1 MDFKLSEGPW
11 KQLFSGVFEE
21 YGLEIYSNPE
31 SLVLVAILEKE
42 GDAVKG
48 AVIEVF
54 KVFHAEG
61 ELHGFVETLPR
72 EVLTISKHSE
82 RETVQFFILGSKPG
96 YAEYSQDQFSD
107 EVDEMIKRI
116 KASTKLLGDVS
127 KAYDLKLQELHT
139 CSEPLKQAFFSQP
152 LMVPLLTSAL
162 NQPGAGGTKIR
173 PSKTVGQVENIIVTA
188 LSDKTEFGELLLGI
202 TKEGRQVKEPL
213 SLFSST
219 IVENGSRGERAHA
232 LHILAEAALLSNL
245 PTVIIDWDNSFNGLG
260 TKTSKTEELEK
271 YKVGIVPIGFPAKEF
286 KVLAEIKV
294 DLTVV
299 NGEGLMQAFGVG
311 ESVAGKEI
319 EKTIELQMAKSL
331 EETAVRI
338 KDKPTKGEFNE
349 FQRNRAK
356 RLLKLMDLRYP
367 GLFNGPNDIREI
379 SKGWIR
385 GLGRAGIIL
394 MGNQDERASLMV
406 VNSLIK
412 GLLNYYR
419 KQGSSK
425 QLRGL
430 LIIPQAKRIMPRT
443 AEDKFVKE
451 IVAGLVE
458 MQRFGVGFA
467 LGVEKDID
475 LSPEIV
481 KASAT
486 RIGIVKGNDV
496 GIQMRG
502 RKNYRV
508 LLRPGLSECSELEVE
523 KK

>member
-21 YGLEIYSNPE
+21 YGLEIYSNTE
-31 SLVLVAILEKE
+31 SLLLVSILEKD
-42 GDAVKG
+42 GNKVTG

-61 ELHGFVETLPR
+61 ELQGFVETLPR
-72 EVLTISKHSE
+72 EVLTVSKHTE
-82 RETVQFFILGSKPG
+82 KDTVQFFILGSKPG
-96 YAEYSQDQFSD
+96 YANYSQDQFSD

-139 CSEPLKQAFFSQP
+139 CPEPLKQAFFSQP
-152 LMVPLLTSAL
+152 LMVPLLSSSLTQSDTKGR
-162 NQPGAGGTKIR
+162 QSHFGRGGGSTEAAPI
-173 PSKTVGQVENIIVTA
+173 
-188 LSDKTEFGELLLGI
+188 DKTEFGELLLGI
-202 TKEGRQVKEPL
+202 TKDGKQVKEPL
-213 SLFSST
+213 TLFSST
-219 IVENGSRGERAHA
+219 IVENGNRGERAHT

-245 PTVIIDWDNSFNGLG
+245 PTVIIDWDDSFGGIG
-260 TKTSKTEELEK
+260 TKSSKKEELEK
-271 YKVGIVPIGFPAKEF
+271 YKVDIVPIGFPIKDFSVPEQ
-286 KVLAEIKV
+286 VKV

-299 NGEGLMQAFGVG
+299 SGEGLMQAFGMG
-311 ESVAGKEI
+311 KSIAGKEI
-319 EKTIELQMAKSL
+319 EKIMELQTAKSL
-331 EETAVRI
+331 EEASLKIR
-338 KDKPTKGEFNE
+338 KKPTKGEFNE

-356 RLLKLMDLRYP
+356 RILKLIDLRYP
-367 GLFNGPNDIREI
+367 GLFNGPNDVKEI
-379 SKGWIR
+379 SRGWMR
-385 GLGRAGIIL
+385 GLGRAGRIL
-394 MGNQDERASLMV
+394 IGQQDERASLMV

-419 KQGSSK
+419 EQGSSK

-430 LIIPQAKRIMPRT
+430 LIIPQANKIMPRT

-451 IVAGLVE
+451 IAAGLV
-458 MQRFGVGFA
+458 QLQKFGLGFA
-467 LGVEKDID
+467 LGVEKLID

-481 KASAT
+481 NASTA

-496 GIQMRG
+496 GIQLKD
-502 RKNYRV
+502 RKNYRI
-508 LLRPGLSECSELEVE
+508 LLRPGLSECSELETE